1 MSCDGLL
8 FFINA
13 KLYSL
18 KIGALGEGTPG
29 LGQDVFQRCALF
41 PLRKNLLS
49 S

>member
-29 LGQDVFQRCALF
+29 LGQDVFQMSFKGALYF
-41 PLRKNLLS
+41 L
-49 S
+49 